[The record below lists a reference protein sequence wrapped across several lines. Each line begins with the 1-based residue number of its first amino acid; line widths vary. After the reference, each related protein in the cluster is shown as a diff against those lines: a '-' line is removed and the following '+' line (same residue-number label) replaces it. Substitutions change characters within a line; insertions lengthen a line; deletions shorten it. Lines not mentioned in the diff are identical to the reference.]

1 MREISEPNKAKI
13 ALTLRSL
20 LNIRTLIVL
29 GVWLL
34 LMCLVWAS
42 TWEISGDAEELGFE
56 RFHRKYY
63 GLPPYFTI
71 VYLPVQARRL
81 NVGSLI
87 CCILVTLA
95 SGAAAALAI
104 NKRRYKY
111 GKDSA

>member
-13 ALTLRSL
+13 APTLRSL
-20 LNIRTLIVL
+20 LTLRTLIVL

-34 LMCLVWAS
+34 LMCLGWAS
-42 TWEISGDAEELGFE
+42 TWEISGDADRFGFE

-71 VYLPVQARRL
+71 EYLPAQSRWT

-87 CCILVTLA
+87 CCILVTAA
-95 SGAAAALAI
+95 SSAAAVLAI
-104 NKRRYKY
+104 NKRGYKY
-111 GKDSA
+111 SKDST

>member
-13 ALTLRSL
+13 APTLRSL
-20 LNIRTLIVL
+20 LTLRTLIVL
-29 GVWLL
+29 GVWLM
-34 LMCLVWAS
+34 LMNLVWAS
-42 TWEISGDAEELGFE
+42 AWEISGDADEFGFE

-63 GLPPYFTI
+63 GLPPYFTV

-81 NVGSLI
+81 NVGSLV

-104 NKRRYKY
+104 NKRRYKCSE
-111 GKDSA
+111 DCT